1 MKQGVTI
8 LEDPHIMATTGT
20 GQARDLDLAAH
31 SQRVKILLVDD
42 RPANLL
48 ALETIL
54 EDLGQELVK
63 ATSGKD
69 ALRQILNEDFAVILL
84 DVKMPGMDGFETA
97 TLIRERERSRHTPIL
112 FITAHKDDEHLF
124 RGYYAGAV
132 DFLYKPINPEVLRSK
147 VAVFVDLSRKT
158 ELLQKHAAILEAR
171 NAELERS
178 ILERRRADEEVR
190 RLNCELEQ
198 RVADRT
204 AELVR
209 ANEELRQFGYAASHD
224 LREPLRTVASYTQL
238 LTRRYAGQLD
248 DEGREFMGYIT
259 DSVHRMDALLSDLL
273 AYSHQLN
280 VRQQVLSPVDTEAVL
295 QGVLLNLDVSIRES
309 GSRIESH
316 DLPEVMSDFAQMG
329 QVFQNLIG
337 NAIKYRGAEPPFI
350 EIWAEESEDVWTF
363 CFRDNGLGINPRYH
377 DQIFGIFKRLHGR
390 EYPGTGIGLA
400 LVKRIIERHNGRI
413 WVESEDGKGSTFKF
427 TIPK

>member
-1 MKQGVTI
+1 MKQGTTV
-8 LEDPHIMATTGT
+8 LEAVRAMSMTGT
-20 GQARDLDLAAH
+20 GQARDLDLAPQ

-63 ATSGKD
+63 AHSGKD
-69 ALRQILNEDFAVILL
+69 ALREILNNDFAVILL

-158 ELLQKHAAILEAR
+158 DLLQKHAAILEAR

-178 ILERRRADEEVR
+178 ILERHRAEDEVR
-190 RLNCELEQ
+190 RLNAELEL

-238 LTRRYAGQLD
+238 LTRRYGSKLD
-248 DEGREFMGYIT
+248 DEGREFMTYIT
-259 DSVHRMDALLSDLL
+259 DSVHRMDTLLSDLL

-280 VRQQVLSPVDTEAVL
+280 VRQQILVPVDTEAVL

-309 GSRIESH
+309 GSVIEGH
-316 DLPEVMSDFAQMG
+316 DLPEVMSDFAQLG
-329 QVFQNLIG
+329 QIFQNLIS
-337 NAIKYRGAEPPFI
+337 NAVKYRSTDPPHV
-350 EIWAEESEDVWTF
+350 EIWAEDTDEFWTF
-363 CFRDNGLGINPRYH
+363 SFRDNGLGIEPRYH
-377 DQIFGIFKRLHGR
+377 EQIFGIFKRLHGR

-400 LVKRIIERHNGRI
+400 LVKRIVERHGGRI
-413 WVESEDGKGSTFKF
+413 WVESEGGKGSTFRF

>member
-1 MKQGVTI
+1 M
-8 LEDPHIMATTGT
+8 LEEAPARAMTST
-20 GQARDLDLAAH
+20 GQVRDLDLAPQN
-31 SQRVKILLVDD
+31 QRVKILLVDD

-112 FITAHKDDEHLF
+112 FVTAHKDDEHLF

-158 ELLQKHAAILEAR
+158 DLLQKHAAILEAR
-171 NAELERS
+171 NAELERT
-178 ILERRRADEEVR
+178 ILERHRAEEEVR
-190 RLNCELEQ
+190 RLNGELEV

-238 LTRRYAGQLD
+238 LNRRYAAQFD
-248 DEGREFMGYIT
+248 DEAREFMTYIT
-259 DSVHRMDALLSDLL
+259 DSVHRMDTLLSDLL

-280 VRQQVLSPVDTEAVL
+280 ARQQVLAPVDTEAVL
-295 QGVLLNLDVSIRES
+295 QGVLLNLDTSIRES
-309 GSRIESH
+309 GSVIQGR
-316 DLPEVMSDFAQMG
+316 DLPEVMSDFAQVG
-329 QVFQNLIG
+329 QVFQNLIV
-337 NAIKYRGAEPPFI
+337 NAIKYRSADPPHI
-350 EIWAEESEDVWTF
+350 EIWGEDTDDFWTF
-363 CFRDNGLGINPRYH
+363 SFRDNGLGIEPRYH
-377 DQIFGIFKRLHGR
+377 EQIFGIFKRLHGR

-400 LVKRIIERHNGRI
+400 LVKRIIERHGGRI
-413 WVESEDGKGSTFKF
+413 WVESEAGKGSTFKF
-427 TIPK
+427 TLPK